1 MQRLREPRLREPE
14 LREPELR
21 EPRLREP
28 RLREP
33 ELREPRL
40 REPRLREPRLREPR
54 LREPRLREPRLRE
67 PRLRE
72 PELREPRLREPELRE
87 PRLREPIGTQ
97 TNEDTSP
104 TDLGALP
111 LQELSTVLTCLHS
124 LGGSIQQEHERITT
138 QTNEDTS
145 PTDLDVVMQ
154 HPETQNS
161 PRFHDVLMLCCDL
174 CPNVEI
180 KNTLKCAAKGGSAVG
195 TMATV
200 GGLLL
205 GPPGLLVGG
214 VVGSFAAYW
223 WTKGDFKPVHQIIME
238 LSPSE
243 RQQLYDDVIGA
254 LENLEWEDCD
264 QLYALVR
271 SNPVLM
277 KAVQVA
283 ISGISQLR

>member
-1 MQRLREPRLREPE
+1 MQRLREPRLREPRLREPELREPELREPE

-87 PRLREPIGTQ
+87 PIR
-97 TNEDTSP
+97 
-104 TDLGALP
+104 
-111 LQELSTVLTCLHS
+111 
-124 LGGSIQQEHERITT
+124 T